1 MRELEITYTDSAVL
15 DQFYNVE
22 GTGILQQKKYYD
34 ILNSITPNSTFTLNV
49 MDDRVY
55 EFFTLKKNEFKD
67 VVKEGV
73 FRYLES
79 KYSDS
84 NDVRNSFRNI
94 KINLVSDTTIPM
106 HELNAKNHEQ
116 TVVTFDCEIIAVEKE
131 KTYVKKCIGQCPLCF
146 TNQNVSCTYDREL
159 KDLLCNNIKCKKHS
173 LKIQKEGL
181 VTDNIQYI
189 YLQQQLSDSKNST
202 PVIFKAV
209 VIDEM
214 SGTIYVGQKK
224 RITGMYKSVI
234 DQAKPENINN
244 IVIEVMSAQDLE
256 QKKED
261 CLSEDELKKL
271 KNDAKDQDF
280 TYKLTTSFAP
290 LIMGYEDIKFSI
302 LLMLAG
308 GYSKVKRNDI
318 NLLLVGD
325 PSLAKSEL
333 LKECSKVSNKSMYTS
348 GRGASAAGL
357 TIGLVKMD
365 NGTQVAQAGV
375 LPLCNEGHACID
387 EFDKMSTDDRS
398 AMHEGMEQQ
407 TVSIAK
413 AGFRMTLP
421 SKTSILAA
429 ANPKYGKYD
438 DDSSLIDNVNIP
450 VPLVS
455 RFDMVWLIKD
465 KVDMSDDKA
474 KAEFILDTFT
484 GDDKSNTV
492 YLQRDQ
498 LTSYLDHVRGLK
510 PVLTKEVKV
519 KMTEIYQKM
528 RSMSTEKDSLG
539 VGIRQLE
546 ALARLATAHAKLLFK
561 DKVELSDI
569 TAVEKLMN
577 NMFVSLGVKDEKGYN
592 QNTLTMTAKESKE
605 QTANRIWN
613 ECADDDGLVS
623 IIKFTEKL
631 IETGK
636 YNEDDVKK
644 LISKWEGN
652 NYIMIPHGGLGKWK
666 KV

>member
-1 MRELEITYTDSAVL
+1 MVTTYTDSAIL
-15 DQFYNVE
+15 DQFYNIS
-22 GTGILQQKKYYD
+22 GTGILQGSKYHG
-34 ILNSITPNSTFTLNV
+34 ILNSLTPFSTFTLNV
-49 MDDRVY
+49 MDDKIY
-55 EFFTLKKNEFKD
+55 EFFILKKNEFKA
-67 VVKEGV
+67 VIKECV
-73 FRYLES
+73 LRYLEV
-79 KYSDS
+79 KHADYE
-84 NDVRNSFRNI
+84 DVRNSFRNL
-94 KINLVSDTTIPM
+94 KINLVTDNTIPM
-106 HELNAKNHEQ
+106 HHLNAREHEQ
-116 TVVTFDCEIIAVEKE
+116 TVITFDCEVIAVEKE
-131 KTYVKKCIGQCPLCF
+131 KTYVKKCTGQCPLCF
-146 TNQNVSCTYDREL
+146 RDTEVKCTFERDL
-159 KDLLCNNIKCKKHS
+159 KNLICDNIKCKRHT
-173 LKIQKEGL
+173 LKVKKEGL

-189 YLQQQLSDSKNST
+189 YLQQQLSDAKNST
-202 PVIFKAV
+202 PVTFRAV
-209 VIDEM
+209 LIDDM

-234 DQAKPENINN
+234 DQTKPENLNN

-256 QKKED
+256 QRNDD
-261 CLSEDELKKL
+261 CLTDEEIQKL
-271 KNDAKDQDF
+271 KNESKDQDF
-280 TYKLTTSFAP
+280 TYRLTTSFAP

-333 LKECSKVSNKSMYTS
+333 LKECSKVSSKSMYTS

-357 TIGLVKMD
+357 TIGLVKME

-375 LPLCNEGHACID
+375 LPLCNDGHACID

-421 SKTSILAA
+421 AKTSILAA

-438 DDSSLIDNVNIP
+438 SDSSLIDNVNIP

-455 RFDMVWLIKD
+455 RFDMIWLIKD
-465 KVDMSDDKA
+465 KVDVKEDRA

-484 GDDKSNTV
+484 GDDKSNSV
-492 YLQRDQ
+492 YLNRDQ
-498 LTSYLDHVRGLK
+498 LTSYLNHVRSIK
-510 PVLTKEVKV
+510 PVLTTDVKN
-519 KMTEIYQKM
+519 KMVEIYQTM
-528 RSMSTEKDSLG
+528 RALSTEKDSLG

-561 DKVELSDI
+561 DKVEISDI
-569 TAVEKLMN
+569 LAVEKLMKR
-577 NMFVSLGVKDEKGYN
+577 MFTSLGVDTDKEFS
-592 QNTLTMTAKESKE
+592 QATLVRTTKESKD
-605 QTANRIWN
+605 QVANRVWG
-613 ECADDDGLVS
+613 ECADDQKHVS
-623 IIKFTEKL
+623 LHKFTEKL

-636 YNEDDVKK
+636 YSEIEVDK
-644 LISKWEGN
+644 LVGQWEKN
-652 NYIMIPHGGLGKWK
+652 NHIMMVGTKWK
-666 KV
+666 KT

>member
-1 MRELEITYTDSAVL
+1 MVTTYTDSAIL
-15 DQFYNVE
+15 DQFYNIS
-22 GTGILQQKKYYD
+22 GTGILQGSKYYG
-34 ILNSITPNSTFTLNV
+34 ILNSLTPFSTFTLNV
-49 MDDRVY
+49 MDDKIY
-55 EFFTLKKNEFKD
+55 EFFILKKNEFKA
-67 VVKEGV
+67 VIKECV
-73 FRYLES
+73 LRYLEV
-79 KYSDS
+79 KHADYE
-84 NDVRNSFRNI
+84 DVRNSFRNL
-94 KINLVSDTTIPM
+94 KINLVTDNTIPM
-106 HELNAKNHEQ
+106 HHLNAREHEQ
-116 TVVTFDCEIIAVEKE
+116 TVITFDCEVIAVEKE
-131 KTYVKKCIGQCPLCF
+131 KTYVKKCTGQCPLCF
-146 TNQNVSCTYDREL
+146 RDTEVKCTFERDL
-159 KDLLCNNIKCKKHS
+159 KNLICDNIKCKRHT
-173 LKIQKEGL
+173 LKVKKEGL

-189 YLQQQLSDSKNST
+189 YLQQQLSDAKNST
-202 PVIFKAV
+202 PVTFRAV
-209 VIDEM
+209 LIDDM

-234 DQAKPENINN
+234 DQTKPENLNN

-256 QKKED
+256 QRNDD
-261 CLSEDELKKL
+261 CLTDEEIQKL
-271 KNDAKDQDF
+271 KNDSKDQDF
-280 TYKLTTSFAP
+280 TYRLTTSFAP

-333 LKECSKVSNKSMYTS
+333 LKECSKVSSKSMYTS

-357 TIGLVKMD
+357 TIGLVKME

-375 LPLCNEGHACID
+375 LPLCNDGHACID

-421 SKTSILAA
+421 AKTSILAA

-438 DDSSLIDNVNIP
+438 SDSSLIDNVNIP

-455 RFDMVWLIKD
+455 RFDMIWLIKD
-465 KVDMSDDKA
+465 KVDVKEDRA

-484 GDDKSNTV
+484 GDDKSNSV
-492 YLQRDQ
+492 YLNRDQ
-498 LTSYLDHVRGLK
+498 LTSYLNHVRSIK
-510 PVLTKEVKV
+510 PVLTTDVKN
-519 KMTEIYQKM
+519 KMVEIYQTM
-528 RSMSTEKDSLG
+528 RALSTEKDSLG

-561 DKVELSDI
+561 DKVEISDI
-569 TAVEKLMN
+569 LAVEKLMKR
-577 NMFVSLGVKDEKGYN
+577 MFTSLGVDTDKEFS
-592 QNTLTMTAKESKE
+592 QATLVRTTKESKD
-605 QTANRIWN
+605 QVANRVWG
-613 ECADDDGLVS
+613 ECADDQKHVS
-623 IIKFTEKL
+623 LHKFTEKL

-636 YNEDDVKK
+636 YSEIEVDK
-644 LISKWEGN
+644 LVGQWEKN
-652 NYIMIPHGGLGKWK
+652 NHIMMVGTKWK
-666 KV
+666 KT